1 MMMKKNLRL
10 TYCFSF
16 CLLLTVASKPSVTH
30 ADVEQRRAELFKVLD
45 EELREVTRLNKQI
58 GAQRPDL
65 MLRMAQVLLEKARL
79 LKDQETQKILEIPSS
94 QREKVNRDTYYKES
108 KRYFDQAQK
117 TVLVLLKKFPKYNEK
132 GDAYYIL
139 AYNAKELK
147 QEEQS
152 KKFFQKALDE
162 SRSGSV
168 VADKSRIA
176 LAEIYF
182 NKGSFDK
189 SMTLYEIALKN
200 KRDKWWTKDA
210 FNLAWSYFKTGRYD
224 KAINTMTES
233 YELSKS
239 SNYIDMSKSI
249 ERDLAFFY
257 TEAGKSNEAIA
268 FYKKNGKSVSDIML
282 KVGRYLKTQGKFAA
296 AEKTLGDALQ
306 YKTSEK
312 EEIELNVELI
322 SLYEKFGRDQ
332 KHLETS
338 RALTAQFSK
347 GNLNPEQIE
356 IVKFNVDKLS
366 ALIQQ
371 QLVAKTYENQ
381 SEVRESKAEAAREY
395 FMMSAQLSPEKS
407 QLAYFHAGETYYSI
421 GKFDR
426 AIPLYAEAI
435 KRAQSNKDKGI
446 ESQASNAMMVSLG
459 KNVNQK
465 TSEEFLIPAY
475 ESFLSVNPKGEK
487 SSVVY
492 QRLFSTHMQKKNI
505 AESEK
510 VLMRYKENF
519 PSESE
524 TQEKMLAQ
532 VMDHYRST
540 GNKVALASWA
550 QRIESGE
557 FKVNPE
563 YAQKVKTLILG
574 MQFEKVEQ
582 ASVKGDKR
590 GALKGYLQIY
600 KAPETDIE
608 AKKTAAYNIA
618 VLFYETG
625 DWKQMYAWADRA
637 VSMMGASDAVKF
649 EKDFILFTTDLFQRR
664 QFAESAALSEKVLD
678 KICTS
683 TSKNT
688 RTFFKNANV
697 IYLADKQFDKSL
709 SLLNKAPKCGLGND
723 IILPGY
729 MDHLNE
735 LAASN
740 KWGSFNE
747 VIKKLEASK
756 ELWPQLIY
764 PSGLLANELE
774 SIGRVEDA
782 QKVRSKMLTY
792 LETALKSKMDLPLEA
807 LDAVSLLRLAALEEQ
822 VKKMNSIKLG
832 FPESEWNKNL
842 KSKFVLLD
850 KITTEAISIAE
861 LGSGI
866 GIVKAYRILVE
877 GHEALKLEMTSFTP
891 EGKSAEY
898 VSSFKKGMQ
907 GLANPLEKQANEF
920 RMTAIK
926 KIEKENILS
935 TDNSWFLVRN
945 VQVIPESFNE
955 SGSILMDKAGAQ

>member
-1 MMMKKNLRL
+1 MKRNIIL
-10 TYCFSF
+10 SF
-16 CLLLTVASKPSVTH
+16 CLGLILSNSIIVPEAK
-30 ADVEQRRAELFKVLD
+30 ADVEQRRIELIKVLD
-45 EELREVTRLNKQI
+45 EELREVTRLNKQV

-79 LKDQETQKILEIPSS
+79 LKDQENQKYLETPIEK
-94 QREKVNRDTYYKES
+94 REKVNKDEFYKES
-108 KRYFDQAQK
+108 RRYFDQAQK
-117 TVLVLLKKFPKYNEK
+117 TVLVLLKKFKKFNEK

-152 KKFFQKALDE
+152 RKFFQKALEE
-162 SRSGSV
+162 SKSTSV

-189 SMTLYEIALKN
+189 SMVLYEAALKS

-210 FNLAWSYFKTGRYD
+210 FNLAWSYFKMGRYD
-224 KAINTMTES
+224 KAIDTMTES
-233 YELSKS
+233 YELSKNS
-239 SNYIDMSKSI
+239 QYIDMTKSI

-296 AEKTLGDALQ
+296 AEKTLADALQ

-312 EEIELNVELI
+312 EEIEINVELI

-347 GNLNPEQIE
+347 GNLSAEQTE
-356 IVKFNVDKLS
+356 ILKYNVDKM
-366 ALIQQ
+366 AGIIQQ
-371 QLVAKTYENQ
+371 QLVAKTYENAA
-381 SEVRESKAEAAREY
+381 VTREAKAEAANEY
-395 FMMSAQLSPEKS
+395 FMMSAVVTPAKS
-407 QLAYFHAGETYYSI
+407 QAAYFHAGETYFAI
-421 GKFDR
+421 NKFDK
-426 AIPLYAEAI
+426 AVPLYAEAI
-435 KRAQSNKDKGI
+435 KRSQQNKDKKT
-446 ESQASNAMMVSLG
+446 EEQASNALMVSLG
-459 KNVNQK
+459 KNVNKK
-465 TSEEFLIPAY
+465 TSEDYLIPAY
-475 ESFLSVNPKGEK
+475 EGFLAVDPKGEK

-492 QRLFSTHMQKKNI
+492 QRLFSTLMGKKNI
-505 AESEK
+505 ADAEK
-510 VLMRYKENF
+510 TLLKYKANF
-519 PSESE
+519 PNEGE

-532 VMDHYRST
+532 VMDFHKDA
-540 GNKVALASWA
+540 GNKVALGNWA
-550 QRIESGE
+550 NKVESNE
-557 FKVNPE
+557 FKVSPV
-563 YAQKVKTLILG
+563 YAAKVKTLVLG

-600 KAPETDIE
+600 KSPETNAD

-625 DWKQMYAWADRA
+625 DWKQMYGWADRA
-637 VSMMGASDAVKF
+637 VVMMGAPEIVKF

-664 QFAESAALSEKVLD
+664 QFNESAALSEKIFD

-683 TSKNT
+683 NSKNV

-709 SLLNKAPKCGLGND
+709 NILGKAPKCGLGND
-723 IILPGY
+723 VILPGY
-729 MDHLNE
+729 LDHLTE
-735 LAASN
+735 LAAAS

-747 VIKKLEASK
+747 VIKKLEGSR
-756 ELWPQLIY
+756 EVWPHLIY

-774 SIGRVEDA
+774 NIGRIEDA
-782 QKVRSKMLTY
+782 QKVRTKMLTY
-792 LETALKSKMDLPLEA
+792 YETSKKSKMDVPLEG
-807 LDAVSLLRLAALEEQ
+807 LDAIALIQINGIEGQ
-822 VKKMNSIKLG
+822 VTNFNNSKLV
-832 FPESEWNKNL
+832 FPVAEYNRILKNK
-842 KSKFVLLD
+842 FTQID
-850 KITTEAISIAE
+850 KIMKDSVSIAD
-861 LGSGI
+861 LGSGV
-866 GIVKAYRILVE
+866 GYVKAMRLSVFALESFRDELE
-877 GHEALKLEMTSFTP
+877 GFNP
-891 EGKSAEY
+891 EGKSEDF
-898 VSSFKKGMQ
+898 VKSFKKDMKNKADE
-907 GLANPLEKQANEF
+907 LNKQAQEF
-920 RMTAIK
+920 RTSAIK

-935 TDNSWFLVRN
+935 SDNGWFLVKN
-945 VQVIPESFNE
+945 NAIIPEYFNE
-955 SGSILMDKAGAQ
+955 NGIMLMDKAGAK